1 MKKSVALGSR
11 IEAELIEKLN
21 SLVVSTEIK
30 NVGVIEKVGDGIAL
44 LDGASEAL
52 LGEIV
57 LFPGGTQ
64 GVVLNLQ
71 TNKVGVILLGRY
83 QHLKEGDEAKLTGQ
97 VLDVPVG
104 EALLGRVV
112 SALGEPLDGKATPKT
127 KERLPIES
135 VAPGVIVR
143 QGVDTPLQTGIIAI
157 DSMIPIGRGQRELI
171 IGDRGTGKS
180 AIALTTIINQKGKG
194 VRCIYVAI
202 GQKNAY
208 IAQFVEILHKFGAME
223 YTTVVSASAS
233 DPASQQYIAP
243 YSATAMG
250 EYFAKKGED
259 ALIIYDDL
267 SKHAWA
273 YRELS
278 LLLRR
283 PSGREAYPGD
293 VFYLHSR
300 LLERAL
306 RYNKDN
312 GGGSLTALPIIE
324 TQAGD
329 VSSYIPT
336 NVISITDGQIYL
348 ESDLFFSGYRPA
360 VNAALSVSRVGSAAQ
375 TKAMKKVAGKLRL
388 ELAQYRELAAFSQ
401 FSTDLD
407 PKTKAQLDR
416 GRRVSEIL
424 KQGWDEPLSMAE
436 QVMLIWAT
444 TDGHADH
451 IIDEHMGTWRNRLLE
466 FVRGEGA
473 KVATMIQK
481 DGALSDEILASLT
494 KLFKKFDSLTA
505 DLSKEAE

>member
-202 GQKNAY
+202 GQKNSY

-360 VNAALSVSRVGSAAQ
+360 VNAGLSVSRVGSAAQ

-473 KVATMIQK
+473 KVATTIQK